1 MLLTHIQN
9 HFTRTI
15 CISVICICLLS
26 ACLGQVPT
34 HAPVTIHTATPTEA
48 ALPTST
54 PTARV
59 PELQVVNW
67 RISAFT
73 CDKNGMV
80 ENVMIEVTAE
90 GGTLPYAY
98 TVENIVESNPAA
110 TKHVPATDTLPT
122 ATPAKKGKNA
132 TATPIAPTS
141 TPIPTPLTPPTLLPG
156 QLLVNVQAG
165 VEKITIRSA
174 DGQSA
179 TLEVIIPSAC
189 SELSITPIAPIGTP
203 AGSFVPTSSPQ
214 PSATTTQQNL
224 NLPPRPVCSDGL
236 DNDGDGYVD
245 LYDHNCKSKGD
256 QDESH

>member
-1 MLLTHIQN
+1 MRLIHIQN

-34 HAPVTIHTATPTEA
+34 NEPATTQTATPTNT

-54 PTARV
+54 STPRLA
-59 PELQVVNW
+59 ELQVVNW
-67 RISAFT
+67 RISSFT
-73 CDKNGMV
+73 CDKNGIV
-80 ENVMIEVTAE
+80 ENVLVEVTAE

-98 TVENIVESNPAA
+98 TVENNPAA
-110 TKHVPATDTLPT
+110 TKHVPATDTQTT

-132 TATPIAPTS
+132 TATPIAPTN
-141 TPIPTPLTPPTLLPG
+141 TPIPTPLTPPTVLPG
-156 QLLVNVQAG
+156 QLLINVQAG
-165 VEKITIRSA
+165 VEITIRSA

-179 TLEVIIPSAC
+179 IVEVIIPPAC
-189 SELSITPIAPIGTP
+189 SDLSITPIAPIGTP
-203 AGSFVPTSSPQ
+203 GGSLVPTSSPQ
-214 PSATTTQQNL
+214 PSPTTTQQNL

-245 LYDHNCKSKGD
+245 LYDRNCKSKGD